1 MPCIFLNYLFMPKCN
16 SLLSTSTVLSTQC
29 LEENPPPP
37 YHVREKEGDGVH
49 IIPIKNV
56 NLQSDLV
63 IGEEVASSLNPE

>member
-1 MPCIFLNYLFMPKCN
+1 
-16 SLLSTSTVLSTQC
+16 